1 MFVFKNGDEV
11 YLKPYD
17 EVKRHSGIR
26 REVWDILN
34 SQPLRLIRLSYP
46 HTAYISTTIITDT
59 TADGT
64 WYVNPTD
71 IYVKISKED
80 FLQYDLDDK
89 DIVSSAYVK

>member
-1 MFVFKNGDEV
+1 MFVFQNGDEV

-34 SQPLRLIRLSYP
+34 SQPLRLIRLSCP
-46 HTAYISTTIITDT
+46 HTAYIATTIITDT
-59 TADGT
+59 SADGT

-80 FLQYDLDDK
+80 SLQYDLDDK